1 MCKYILTYG
10 KNQPVQTVF
19 YDKQELLSDVKT
31 LKDYG
36 FWFRIEKIKQ

>member
-10 KNQPVQTVF
+10 KDQLVQTVF
-19 YDKQELLSDVKT
+19 YDKQELLCFVKT
-31 LKDYG
+31 LQQYH